1 MKLQCT
7 LFITKKQQIY
17 KSTSGGNKKMLLIN
31 MCTYLKAPPRI
42 EADQIVVLNYSQSRI
57 SLNKTVFL
65 PTNTHGH

>member
-1 MKLQCT
+1 
-7 LFITKKQQIY
+7 
-17 KSTSGGNKKMLLIN
+17 MLLIN

-65 PTNTHGH
+65 PTNIHGH